1 MAIFARRLAGIS
13 PSPIAMLSQRARDLK
28 AEGKEII
35 DLGVGEPDFDT
46 PEFIKTATVEAMARG
61 ETKYTA
67 TNGSLALRKAI
78 SDKFLNENG
87 LSYGAEQIAV
97 GAGAKQII
105 FNAFMATL
113 DEGDEVVLPAP
124 YWASYPDMV
133 RIVGGVP
140 VAVPCPES
148 QGFLLTP
155 DALEAAITP
164 RTKWVVLNSP
174 NNPSGAAYR
183 DADLVALGDVLL
195 RHPHVWILSDDIYEH
210 LLYDGVRFKTIAQ
223 LVPDLYDRT
232 VTMNGVSKT
241 YAMTGWRLGYA
252 GAPVEMIRAMTN
264 VLTQSTTHS
273 SSLSQAGALA
283 ALTGPQD
290 FIAERLKT
298 FQERR
303 DLVVALINAATGLS
317 ARVPEG
323 AFYVFPSCQ
332 GLIGRKRSGGKM
344 IESDMDVSIFLLEE
358 ARVSTVPG
366 TLFGMQGF
374 VRLSIAAA
382 TDVLRLACSRIQ
394 TACAGLE

>member
-1 MAIFARRLAGIS
+1 MGIFAKRLAGIS
-13 PSPIAMLSQRARDLK
+13 PSPIAMLSQRARDLNS
-28 AEGKEII
+28 EGKEII

-87 LSYGAEQIAV
+87 LFYETEQIAV
-97 GAGAKQII
+97 GVGAKQII

-140 VAVPCPES
+140 VVVPCPES

-164 RTKWVVLNSP
+164 LTKWVVLNSP

-210 LLYDGVRFKTIAQ
+210 LLYDGSKFKTIAQ
-223 LVPDLYDRT
+223 LIPDLYDRT
-232 VTMNGVSKT
+232 VTMNGVSKP

-252 GAPVEMIRAMTN
+252 GASVEMIRAMTN

-290 FIAERLKT
+290 FIVERLKT

-303 DLVVALINAATGLS
+303 DLVVSLINATTGLS

-332 GLIGRKRSGGKM
+332 GLIGRRRSGGKT
-344 IESDMDVSIFLLEE
+344 IASDIDVSTFLLED
-358 ARVSTVPG
+358 AGVSTVPG
-366 TLFGMQGF
+366 TLFGMKGF
-374 VRLSIAAA
+374 VRLSTAAA
-382 TDVLRLACSRIQ
+382 TDVLRVACSRIH
-394 TACAGLE
+394 TACAGLT